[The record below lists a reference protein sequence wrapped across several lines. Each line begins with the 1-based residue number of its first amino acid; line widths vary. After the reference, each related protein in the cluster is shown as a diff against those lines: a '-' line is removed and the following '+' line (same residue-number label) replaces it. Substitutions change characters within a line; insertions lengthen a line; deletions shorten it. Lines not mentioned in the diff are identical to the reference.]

1 MEKLPPVEK
10 VYEAWTA
17 LVDDRYDLSPEAL
30 IVRSSDGSKEYRVT
44 WDDEGRY
51 RSNDNATFWQGYA
64 GYPVIMALMLQGRV
78 PFNGEVAA
86 WFKGI
91 PWKALN
97 DAHKR
102 DYAAALA
109 EAFERA
115 GLDMPRQLQAEEA
128 AAEVMEALRELPVSV
143 RRPTRRYWSG
153 RRPRCA
159 LSGKEEPRRLRLTVR
174 AMPSYATWP
183 GHASCGR
190 GRGPRRRPRRRPEL
204 PRRAAHRWPRLQSVE
219 RRGRRSS
226 CCGKYACQTPRWM
239 CWVWLSP

>member
-17 LVDDRYDLSPEAL
+17 LADDRYDLSPEAL
-30 IVRSSDGSKEYRVT
+30 VVRSSDGSKEYRVT
-44 WDDEGRY
+44 WDDGGRY
-51 RSNDNATFWQGYA
+51 RSDDNATFWQGYA

-115 GLDMPRQLQAEEA
+115 GLDMPRQLQR
-128 AAEVMEALRELPVSV
+128 LRRIWTAP
-143 RRPTRRYWSG
+143 PTRAPRKGGS
-153 RRPRCA
+153 RRWRFRASEAGLFRPGA
-159 LSGKEEPRRLRLTVR
+159 L
-174 AMPSYATWP
+174 
-183 GHASCGR
+183 HAGAGEGCG
-190 GRGPRRRPRRRPEL
+190 
-204 PRRAAHRWPRLQSVE
+204 AA
-219 RRGRRSS
+219 
-226 CCGKYACQTPRWM
+226 
-239 CWVWLSP
+239 

>member
-1 MEKLPPVEK
+1 VRYKEYLMEKLPPVEK

-86 WFKGI
+86 WFGGI

-97 DAHKR
+97 DAHS
-102 DYAAALA
+102 AT
-109 EAFERA
+109 
-115 GLDMPRQLQAEEA
+115 M
-128 AAEVMEALRELPVSV
+128 LP
-143 RRPTRRYWSG
+143 
-153 RRPRCA
+153 
-159 LSGKEEPRRLRLTVR
+159 
-174 AMPSYATWP
+174 
-183 GHASCGR
+183 
-190 GRGPRRRPRRRPEL
+190 
-204 PRRAAHRWPRLQSVE
+204 RWPRPSSARPRHAPAATGRGGC
-219 RRGRRSS
+219 RRGD
-226 CCGKYACQTPRWM
+226 GGPAGAAC
-239 CWVWLSP
+239 

>member
-17 LVDDRYDLSPEAL
+17 LADDRYDLSPEAL
-30 IVRSSDGSKEYRVT
+30 VVRSSDGSKEYRVT
-44 WDDEGRY
+44 WDDGGRY

-102 DYAAALA
+102 DYAAALT

-115 GLDMPRQLQAEEA
+115 GLAVNNKGRVGYCGFCRSRLIKGEYHA
-128 AAEVMEALRELPVSV
+128 S
-143 RRPTRRYWSG
+143 RY
-153 RRPRCA
+153 
-159 LSGKEEPRRLRLTVR
+159 ERLRIADTQYHYFH
-174 AMPSYATWP
+174 PCCSYP
-183 GHASCGR
+183 MSDM
-190 GRGPRRRPRRRPEL
+190 EIEVY
-204 PRRAAHRWPRLQSVE
+204 S
-219 RRGRRSS
+219 
-226 CCGKYACQTPRWM
+226 K
-239 CWVWLSP
+239 

>member
-17 LVDDRYDLSPEAL
+17 LVDERYDLSPEAL

-143 RRPTRRYWSG
+143 GRPTRR
-153 RRPRCA
+153 
-159 LSGKEEPRRLRLTVR
+159 
-174 AMPSYATWP
+174 
-183 GHASCGR
+183 
-190 GRGPRRRPRRRPEL
+190 
-204 PRRAAHRWPRLQSVE
+204 
-219 RRGRRSS
+219 
-226 CCGKYACQTPRWM
+226 
-239 CWVWLSP
+239 

>member
-102 DYAAALA
+102 DYAAAL
-109 EAFERA
+109 ERIKDVLDSRTMLVFDHFERPIILFA
-115 GLDMPRQLQAEEA
+115 NQFTLQYFCEKHKDIKL
-128 AAEVMEALRELPVSV
+128 VEALDVQNQ
-143 RRPTRRYWSG
+143 Y
-153 RRPRCA
+153 
-159 LSGKEEPRRLRLTVR
+159 
-174 AMPSYATWP
+174 
-183 GHASCGR
+183 
-190 GRGPRRRPRRRPEL
+190 
-204 PRRAAHRWPRLQSVE
+204 
-219 RRGRRSS
+219 
-226 CCGKYACQTPRWM
+226 
-239 CWVWLSP
+239 

>member
-1 MEKLPPVEK
+1 M
-10 VYEAWTA
+10 
-17 LVDDRYDLSPEAL
+17 
-30 IVRSSDGSKEYRVT
+30 RSSDGSKEYRET

-115 GLDMPRQLQAEEA
+115 GYA
-128 AAEVMEALRELPVSV
+128 SV
-143 RRPTRRYWSG
+143 PFSADADVYLVNTCTVTG
-153 RRPRCA
+153 T
-159 LSGKEEPRRLRLTVR
+159 GKPWKPPRR
-174 AMPSYATWP
+174 
-183 GHASCGR
+183 
-190 GRGPRRRPRRRPEL
+190 
-204 PRRAAHRWPRLQSVE
+204 
-219 RRGRRSS
+219 
-226 CCGKYACQTPRWM
+226 
-239 CWVWLSP
+239 

>member
-91 PWKALN
+91 PWKVLN

-143 RRPTRRYWSG
+143 GRPTRR
-153 RRPRCA
+153 
-159 LSGKEEPRRLRLTVR
+159 
-174 AMPSYATWP
+174 
-183 GHASCGR
+183 
-190 GRGPRRRPRRRPEL
+190 
-204 PRRAAHRWPRLQSVE
+204 
-219 RRGRRSS
+219 
-226 CCGKYACQTPRWM
+226 
-239 CWVWLSP
+239 

>member
-1 MEKLPPVEK
+1 M
-10 VYEAWTA
+10 
-17 LVDDRYDLSPEAL
+17 
-30 IVRSSDGSKEYRVT
+30 RSSDGSKEYRVT
-44 WDDEGRY
+44 WDDGGRY

-102 DYAAALA
+102 DYAAALT

-128 AAEVMEALRELPVSV
+128 AAEAMEALRELPVSV
-143 RRPTRRYWSG
+143 GRPAR
-153 RRPRCA
+153 
-159 LSGKEEPRRLRLTVR
+159 K
-174 AMPSYATWP
+174 
-183 GHASCGR
+183 
-190 GRGPRRRPRRRPEL
+190 
-204 PRRAAHRWPRLQSVE
+204 
-219 RRGRRSS
+219 
-226 CCGKYACQTPRWM
+226 
-239 CWVWLSP
+239 

>member
-44 WDDEGRY
+44 WDDEERY

-109 EAFERA
+109 EAFEC
-115 GLDMPRQLQAEEA
+115 D
-128 AAEVMEALRELPVSV
+128 VNDLP
-143 RRPTRRYWSG
+143 
-153 RRPRCA
+153 
-159 LSGKEEPRRLRLTVR
+159 LSMVLSWYEQKAVCILLTLLHLGIKNI
-174 AMPSYATWP
+174 YL
-183 GHASCGR
+183 
-190 GRGPRRRPRRRPEL
+190 GPIL
-204 PRRAAHRWPRLQSVE
+204 PAF
-219 RRGRRSS
+219 
-226 CCGKYACQTPRWM
+226 
-239 CWVWLSP
+239 LSPNVVQYLVDTFQLHLISNAEDDIKTCLKQEL

>member
-17 LVDDRYDLSPEAL
+17 LADDRYDLSPEAL
-30 IVRSSDGSKEYRVT
+30 VVRSSDGSKEYRVT
-44 WDDEGRY
+44 WDDGGRY

-115 GLDMPRQLQAEEA
+115 GLGSYR
-128 AAEVMEALRELPVSV
+128 
-143 RRPTRRYWSG
+143 
-153 RRPRCA
+153 
-159 LSGKEEPRRLRLTVR
+159 PRRLPPRR
-174 AMPSYATWP
+174 WRPC
-183 GHASCGR
+183 ASCLLAWG
-190 GRGPRRRPRRRPEL
+190 G
-204 PRRAAHRWPRLQSVE
+204 
-219 RRGRRSS
+219 RRGNSRQGGGRSKRRFRPAQ
-226 CCGKYACQTPRWM
+226 CRR
-239 CWVWLSP
+239 

>member
-86 WFKGI
+86 WVK
-91 PWKALN
+91 
-97 DAHKR
+97 DAELR
-102 DYAAALA
+102 YLARARFMRARARAAAPPETTA
-109 EAFERA
+109 RA
-115 GLDMPRQLQAEEA
+115 PTASSASVA
-128 AAEVMEALRELPVSV
+128 ASPV
-143 RRPTRRYWSG
+143 
-153 RRPRCA
+153 
-159 LSGKEEPRRLRLTVR
+159 
-174 AMPSYATWP
+174 
-183 GHASCGR
+183 CG
-190 GRGPRRRPRRRPEL
+190 
-204 PRRAAHRWPRLQSVE
+204 
-219 RRGRRSS
+219 
-226 CCGKYACQTPRWM
+226 TPR
-239 CWVWLSP
+239 

>member
-78 PFNGEVAA
+78 PFNGGGGRLVQGHSVEGAQRC
-86 WFKGI
+86 
-91 PWKALN
+91 
-97 DAHKR
+97 HKR

-128 AAEVMEALRELPVSV
+128 AAEVMEALRELPFRGEADEEVVV
-143 RRPTRRYWSG
+143 RATASM
-153 RRPRCA
+153 CA
-159 LSGKEEPRRLRLTVR
+159 LR
-174 AMPSYATWP
+174 
-183 GHASCGR
+183 
-190 GRGPRRRPRRRPEL
+190 
-204 PRRAAHRWPRLQSVE
+204 
-219 RRGRRSS
+219 
-226 CCGKYACQTPRWM
+226 
-239 CWVWLSP
+239 

>member
-17 LVDDRYDLSPEAL
+17 LADDRYDLSPEAL

-44 WDDEGRY
+44 WDDEERY

-78 PFNGEVAA
+78 PFNGEGAA

-97 DAHKR
+97 
-102 DYAAALA
+102 

-143 RRPTRRYWSG
+143 GRPTRR
-153 RRPRCA
+153 
-159 LSGKEEPRRLRLTVR
+159 
-174 AMPSYATWP
+174 
-183 GHASCGR
+183 
-190 GRGPRRRPRRRPEL
+190 
-204 PRRAAHRWPRLQSVE
+204 
-219 RRGRRSS
+219 
-226 CCGKYACQTPRWM
+226 
-239 CWVWLSP
+239 

>member
-102 DYAAALA
+102 DYAAALEKIKDVKTRDKILKDSTDSRDLA
-109 EAFERA
+109 RRA
-115 GLDMPRQLQAEEA
+115 INAQKELQAEEA

-143 RRPTRRYWSG
+143 RRPTRR
-153 RRPRCA
+153 
-159 LSGKEEPRRLRLTVR
+159 
-174 AMPSYATWP
+174 
-183 GHASCGR
+183 
-190 GRGPRRRPRRRPEL
+190 
-204 PRRAAHRWPRLQSVE
+204 
-219 RRGRRSS
+219 
-226 CCGKYACQTPRWM
+226 
-239 CWVWLSP
+239 

>member
-17 LVDDRYDLSPEAL
+17 LADDRYDLSPEAL
-30 IVRSSDGSKEYRVT
+30 VVRSSDGSKEYRVT
-44 WDDEGRY
+44 WDDGGRY

-128 AAEVMEALRELPVSV
+128 AAEEAAP
-143 RRPTRRYWSG
+143 
-153 RRPRCA
+153 
-159 LSGKEEPRRLRLTVR
+159 
-174 AMPSYATWP
+174 
-183 GHASCGR
+183 
-190 GRGPRRRPRRRPEL
+190 
-204 PRRAAHRWPRLQSVE
+204 AAE
-219 RRGRRSS
+219 
-226 CCGKYACQTPRWM
+226 
-239 CWVWLSP
+239 

>member
-1 MEKLPPVEK
+1 M
-10 VYEAWTA
+10 
-17 LVDDRYDLSPEAL
+17 
-30 IVRSSDGSKEYRVT
+30 RSSDGSKEYRVT
-44 WDDEGRY
+44 WDDGGRY

-128 AAEVMEALRELPVSV
+128 AAEALEALRELPVSV
-143 RRPTRRYWSG
+143 GRPAR
-153 RRPRCA
+153 
-159 LSGKEEPRRLRLTVR
+159 K
-174 AMPSYATWP
+174 
-183 GHASCGR
+183 
-190 GRGPRRRPRRRPEL
+190 
-204 PRRAAHRWPRLQSVE
+204 
-219 RRGRRSS
+219 
-226 CCGKYACQTPRWM
+226 
-239 CWVWLSP
+239 

>member
-17 LVDDRYDLSPEAL
+17 LADDRYDLSPEAL

-97 DAHKR
+97 DARKR

-143 RRPTRRYWSG
+143 GRPTRR
-153 RRPRCA
+153 
-159 LSGKEEPRRLRLTVR
+159 
-174 AMPSYATWP
+174 
-183 GHASCGR
+183 
-190 GRGPRRRPRRRPEL
+190 
-204 PRRAAHRWPRLQSVE
+204 
-219 RRGRRSS
+219 
-226 CCGKYACQTPRWM
+226 
-239 CWVWLSP
+239 

>member
-1 MEKLPPVEK
+1 M
-10 VYEAWTA
+10 
-17 LVDDRYDLSPEAL
+17 
-30 IVRSSDGSKEYRVT
+30 T

-128 AAEVMEALRELPVSV
+128 AAEVMEACGSCPLLSG
-143 RRPTRRYWSG
+143 G
-153 RRPRCA
+153 RRGGSGQGDGLDVRSQVKRSHGDCGLRC
-159 LSGKEEPRRLRLTVR
+159 ERCR
-174 AMPSYATWP
+174 ATLLGP
-183 GHASCGR
+183 GTLHAGAGEGR
-190 GRGPRRRPRRRPEL
+190 RRRPRRAA
-204 PRRAAHRWPRLQSVE
+204 RAPTASSASVAA
-219 RRGRRSS
+219 SPV
-226 CCGKYACQTPRWM
+226 CGTPR
-239 CWVWLSP
+239 

>member
-1 MEKLPPVEK
+1 
-10 VYEAWTA
+10 
-17 LVDDRYDLSPEAL
+17 
-30 IVRSSDGSKEYRVT
+30 
-44 WDDEGRY
+44 
-51 RSNDNATFWQGYA
+51 
-64 GYPVIMALMLQGRV
+64 MALMLQGRV

-143 RRPTRRYWSG
+143 RRPTRR
-153 RRPRCA
+153 
-159 LSGKEEPRRLRLTVR
+159 
-174 AMPSYATWP
+174 
-183 GHASCGR
+183 
-190 GRGPRRRPRRRPEL
+190 
-204 PRRAAHRWPRLQSVE
+204 
-219 RRGRRSS
+219 
-226 CCGKYACQTPRWM
+226 
-239 CWVWLSP
+239 